1 MPNGNGLFAEYG
13 SRDLAA
19 PFGLAAV
26 VPGFA
31 GAAASRLVF
40 SCVPS
45 TFAASAV
52 RCWCVQL
59 RVIANYNP
67 SSEPEHG
74 YLGADAGMVV
84 LVMPGTQAPADPRTK
99 FKCDYVFA
107 LLAQEPERHRGWLS
121 VDILDSNM

>member
-31 GAAASRLVF
+31 GEAASGSSFLV
-40 SCVPS
+40 VPS

-52 RCWCVQL
+52 RC
-59 RVIANYNP
+59 
-67 SSEPEHG
+67 
-74 YLGADAGMVV
+74 
-84 LVMPGTQAPADPRTK
+84 
-99 FKCDYVFA
+99 
-107 LLAQEPERHRGWLS
+107 
-121 VDILDSNM
+121 